1 MPPRIQALLATM
13 LALMV
18 TLAVAARVG
27 YTAERH
33 EDVALEARAF
43 AAQYARPTSIPHP
56 DGDAPTRARHELGR
70 RLFFDVSLSG
80 ARDVS
85 CATCHN
91 PNKGWGDGRAKGVGT
106 RGSTL
111 GRRTPTVLNTAWA
124 AALFWDGRAET
135 LEEQAL
141 GPIQAEPEMG
151 LSLPELVARLGA
163 DSSYR
168 KQFTDAFG
176 DDSVTPTRVAKAVAS
191 FERAVV
197 SSRAPFDRWVGGDER
212 AISAAAKRGFV
223 LFNTKAS
230 CAKCHSGW
238 RMTDDSFHD
247 IGLAGNDSGRARIV
261 PGLPVVEFAFKTP
274 TLRNVVERAPYMHDG
289 SEKTL
294 AEVVAFYDAGGR
306 VQRPSLS
313 PEIKPLGLTASE
325 RGALVA
331 FLRTLSSRDSIVVPQ
346 R

>member
-1 MPPRIQALLATM
+1 MSRNTRALLATM
-13 LALMV
+13 LAV
-18 TLAVAARVG
+18 TASFTLAARSG
-27 YTAERH
+27 YTAARH
-33 EDVALEARAF
+33 GDVSVEARAF
-43 AAQYARPTSIPHP
+43 AARYVRPTSPPYP

-85 CATCHN
+85 CASCHN
-91 PNKGWGDGRAKGVGT
+91 PDKGWGDGLPKGVGT
-106 RGSTL
+106 RGTTL

-141 GPIQAEPEMG
+141 GPIQAAAEM
-151 LSLPELVARLGA
+151 SMPLPELIDRLGA

-168 KQFTDAFG
+168 RQFVDAFG
-176 DDSVTPTRVAKAVAS
+176 DDSISPERIGRAIAS
-191 FERAVV
+191 FERAIV

-212 AISAAAKRGFV
+212 AISAEAKRGFV
-223 LFNTKAS
+223 LFNTKAN

-247 IGLAGNDSGRARIV
+247 IGIAGADSGRARIV
-261 PGLPVVEFAFKTP
+261 PGLPAVEFAFKTP

-294 AEVVAFYDAGGR
+294 AEVVTFYDAGGR

-325 RGALVA
+325 RTALVS
-331 FLRTLSSRDSIVVPQ
+331 FLRTLSSRDRIVAPQ

>member
-13 LALMV
+13 FALMV
-18 TLAVAARVG
+18 TLALAARVG

-33 EDVALEARAF
+33 EDVALEARTF
-43 AAQYARPTSIPHP
+43 AARYTRPTSPP
-56 DGDAPTRARHELGR
+56 YPAGDAPTRARHELGR
-70 RLFFDVSLSG
+70 RLFFDATLSG

-85 CATCHN
+85 CASCHN
-91 PNKGWGDGRAKGVGT
+91 PDKGWGDGLAKGVGT

-111 GRRTPTVLNTAWA
+111 GRRSPTLLNTAWA

-141 GPIQAEPEMG
+141 GPIEAPAEMSLP
-151 LSLPELVARLGA
+151 LPELVSRLSA

-168 KQFTDAFG
+168 QQFTDAFG
-176 DDSVTPTRVAKAVAS
+176 DDSITPTRVAEAIAA
-191 FERAVV
+191 FERAIV
-197 SSRAPFDRWVGGDER
+197 SSRAPFDRWVSGDER
-212 AISAAAKRGFV
+212 AISADAKRGFV
-223 LFNTKAS
+223 LFNTKAN

-247 IGLAGNDSGRARIV
+247 IGLAGNDSGRARII
-261 PGLPVVEFAFKTP
+261 PGLPVTEFAFKTP

-289 SEKTL
+289 SENTL

-306 VQRPSLS
+306 VHRPSLS
-313 PEIKPLGLTASE
+313 PEIKPLGLTTAE

-331 FLRTLSSRDSIVVPQ
+331 FLRTLSSRDRIVVP
-346 R
+346 RR